1 MVLVALL
8 FWIAYTWL
16 MCIVD
21 DSKAKAASL
30 NVPMIRNTR

>member
-1 MVLVALL
+1 MVLVGLL

-21 DSKAKAASL
+21 DSKAKAKSL
-30 NVPMIRNTR
+30 TVPMIRNIR

>member
-1 MVLVALL
+1 MPLIALL

-21 DSKAKAASL
+21 DSKAKAKSL
-30 NVPMIRNTR
+30 TVPMIRNIR